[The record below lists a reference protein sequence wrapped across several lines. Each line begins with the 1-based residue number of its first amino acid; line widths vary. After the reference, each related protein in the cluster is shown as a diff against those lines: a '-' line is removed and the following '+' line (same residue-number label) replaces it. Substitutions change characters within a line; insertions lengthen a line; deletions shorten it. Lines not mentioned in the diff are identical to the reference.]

1 MFKSGL
7 AEEAMKLEKYQ
18 KLRALQ
24 TVGYKE
30 FYTNPKASEK
40 ELISLISLKTRQYA
54 QKQITWLK
62 KEKTIIKIPPKN
74 IAQLEL
80 TNFDMS
86 K

>member
-1 MFKSGL
+1 
-7 AEEAMKLEKYQ
+7 
-18 KLRALQ
+18 
-24 TVGYKE
+24 VGYKE

-40 ELISLISLKTRQYA
+40 ELISLIALKTRQYA
-54 QKQITWLK
+54 KKQITWLK

-80 TNFDMS
+80 SNFDMS